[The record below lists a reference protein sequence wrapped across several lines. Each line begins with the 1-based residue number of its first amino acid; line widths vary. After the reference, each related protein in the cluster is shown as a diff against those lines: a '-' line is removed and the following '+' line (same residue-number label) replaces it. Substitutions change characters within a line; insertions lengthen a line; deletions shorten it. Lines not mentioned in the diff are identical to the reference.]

1 MNFIYD
7 RLGDAVGGSVDFLK
21 AEDAEK
27 FARHFTGH
35 EQQRLPPSIEVSKRS
50 LAVGSSSGVLVTPS
64 VNAGGIC
71 SESFVTRVQH
81 SPEDSMSRG

>member
-50 LAVGSSSGVLVTPS
+50 LAVGSSSRVLVTPS

>member
-21 AEDAEK
+21 AEDAEE

-35 EQQRLPPSIEVSKRS
+35 EQQRLPPSLEVSKRS
-50 LAVGSSSGVLVTPS
+50 LAVGSSSRVLVTPS

-81 SPEDSMSRG
+81 SPEDSMFRG

>member
-21 AEDAEK
+21 AEDAEE

-35 EQQRLPPSIEVSKRS
+35 EQ
-50 LAVGSSSGVLVTPS
+50 
-64 VNAGGIC
+64 
-71 SESFVTRVQH
+71 
-81 SPEDSMSRG
+81 

>member
-21 AEDAEK
+21 AEDSEE

-35 EQQRLPPSIEVSKRS
+35 KQQRLPA
-50 LAVGSSSGVLVTPS
+50 LY
-64 VNAGGIC
+64 
-71 SESFVTRVQH
+71 
-81 SPEDSMSRG
+81 